1 MKSQEL
7 FLKKGKKFTEKYE
20 KIIME
25 LLRITMHSP

>member
-1 MKSQEL
+1 MMDFSKI
-7 FLKKGKKFTEKYE
+7 KKVVEKYE

>member
-1 MKSQEL
+1 MMDFSKI
-7 FLKKGKKFTEKYE
+7 KKVAEKYE